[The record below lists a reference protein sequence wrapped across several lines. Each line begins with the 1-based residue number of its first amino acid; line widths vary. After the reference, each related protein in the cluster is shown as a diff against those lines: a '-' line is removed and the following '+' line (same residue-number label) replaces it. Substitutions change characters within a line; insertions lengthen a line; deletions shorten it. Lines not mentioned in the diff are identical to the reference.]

1 MTGIHRGGM
10 IPSSPAIC
18 LHCINRA
25 VANDYGVP

>member
-25 VANDYGVP
+25 VANDYGLP